1 MCMYFNK
8 ISCGTYSILFES
20 LRKVLVFGQKSVAR
34 MNRVNFI
41 FQANVDNGFNVKV
54 GSDRRDICIE
64 EKGLIALVP
73 MLSEAI

>member
-1 MCMYFNK
+1 
-8 ISCGTYSILFES
+8 
-20 LRKVLVFGQKSVAR
+20 

-54 GSDRRDICIE
+54 GSDGRDFCIE